1 MKNQVN
7 GISSSFLA
15 TLMLS
20 VPAQEPT
27 RDSRKAKPI
36 TIEAYLLPQH
46 MHHNRAEI
54 QEGELCGCIS
64 CEQRFLATEIR
75 SWVAAGN
82 TAICPR
88 CGETAVVG
96 SGAGFQLT
104 SQLLHRAHLL
114 LLEGMGRLA

>member
-7 GISSSFLA
+7 GISSGFLA
-15 TLMLS
+15 NLMRS

-64 CEQRFLATEIR
+64 CEQSFSATEIR

-82 TAICPR
+82 TAVCPR
-88 CGETAVVG
+88 CGATAVVG

-114 LLEGMGRLA
+114 LFEGMGRLA